1 MSEIKKKLLKIGLR
15 PTIQRIAILDILLKQ
30 GNVDVCAA
38 KIKDILEIKKK
49 SISTATIYN
58 NLNELSR
65 KGFLKKVQIEK
76 DKMWFDTNLSEHH
89 HFYDEEKD
97 QLTDIDE
104 KQIEFSRF
112 PNLPKGKRLKSLS
125 IIIKVQSK
133 K

>member
-1 MSEIKKKLLKIGLR
+1 MSEIKKKLLQMGLR
-15 PTIQRIAILDILLKQ
+15 PTIKRIAILDILLKQ
-30 GNVDVCAA
+30 GNVHVCAA

-65 KGFLKKVQIEK
+65 KGFLKKVQIDK

>member
-1 MSEIKKKLLKIGLR
+1 MNSAKKVLKNLNLR
-15 PTIQRIAILDILLKQ
+15 PTAQRLAITEILLNK
-30 GNVDVCAA
+30 GNLHLTAFA
-38 KIKDILEIKKK
+38 LEKLLRKKNF
-49 SISTATIYN
+49 SISRATIYN
-58 NLNELSR
+58 NLNELSS
-65 KGFLKKVQIEK
+65 KGFLKKVLVKK